1 VSLPDVPIRGLS
13 LPFVPYLI
21 AIWKWY
27 TGIGQLVGTLS
38 SQVEGGFLM
47 LARLKSS
54 DGWSVEQSS

>member
-1 VSLPDVPIRGLS
+1 
-13 LPFVPYLI
+13 LI

-47 LARLKSS
+47 LAQQNSS
-54 DGWSVEQSS
+54 FGWNVEQSS

>member
-1 VSLPDVPIRGLS
+1 

-27 TGIGQLVGTLS
+27 TGIGQLVGALS

-54 DGWSVEQSS
+54 EGWSVEQSS